1 MGTKRIL
8 LKVKFRQKNYDF
20 FSDDLTF
27 SFDFHRAPVEPNC
40 FRRESSDFIT
50 DIILSYN
57 PQVCVCESRHSLGY
71 KCVRRLLK
79 PCWTLFL
86 SPRPPHFEVG
96 LLGKGSKYKKKKNR
110 KPVGS
115 SNPCCMSC
123 MDQTYDNKSDSSDSS
138 DKDTIKNRQQ

>member
-8 LKVKFRQKNYDF
+8 LKVKFRQKKYDF

-27 SFDFHRAPVEPNC
+27 SFDFHKAPVEPNC

-57 PQVCVCESRHSLGY
+57 PQVCVCVSRHSLGY

-96 LLGKGSKYKKKKNR
+96 LLGKGPK
-110 KPVGS
+110 
-115 SNPCCMSC
+115 
-123 MDQTYDNKSDSSDSS
+123 
-138 DKDTIKNRQQ
+138 

>member
-8 LKVKFRQKNYDF
+8 LKVKFRQKKYDF

-57 PQVCVCESRHSLGY
+57 PQVCVCVSCHSLGY

-96 LLGKGSKYKKKKNR
+96 LLGKGPKYKKKR
-110 KPVGS
+110 
-115 SNPCCMSC
+115 
-123 MDQTYDNKSDSSDSS
+123 TE
-138 DKDTIKNRQQ
+138 NRQAVATHIVCTVWTRLMTTNLTQVIQVIKTL